1 MRTIFLIC
9 FDTSSIPN
17 VSFEMTTDISSL
29 AGGSCVVGLVAMTF
43 PVGLE
48 SDEGGYGSPARM
60 AFAYSFVSKS
70 GLEKTEKSRR
80 RFR

>member
-17 VSFEMTTDISSL
+17 VNFDIATEISSL
-29 AGGSCVVGLVAMTF
+29 AGGSCVVGLVAMTL

-60 AFAYSFVSKS
+60 ALAYSFVSKS
-70 GLEKTEKSRR
+70 GLEKTAKSRR